1 VSLRGFCR
9 RWPAVLAGA
18 WLCASCAVPISQLPG
33 VSPDAVEAE
42 HRKEQVAQIRD
53 YYAQLA
59 RVENVAFRLR
69 VANREFCKT
78 TAVQVGMHAATV
90 ESLPRKYRSY
100 SNEALGV
107 SWTEPT
113 VISVAEG
120 SPAAAA
126 GIKNGD
132 RILRLDDEPTPQT
145 RTAAWI
151 DGYLKNNGEKPV
163 QIAFERDGKDRA
175 VTVQPVMA
183 CAVPIVL
190 ASNAQPNAFAGRDK
204 ITIQSGILRAAST
217 DAELAVV
224 IGHELAHV
232 NLGHY
237 DKKVQNA
244 VLGAFGGVLV
254 DGSFLLGGIYTR
266 GTFTRHFMRAG
277 ALAFSVGFERE
288 ADYFG
293 CYYAARAGY
302 DVSGALG
309 FWRKIALENP
319 NSIRLAASH
328 PTSPERFVLMQ
339 QTIAEIEDKQRRHL
353 PLVPELTASTIAPA
367 PEAARE
373 FNY

>member
-1 VSLRGFCR
+1 MSLGGSCR
-9 RWPAVLAGA
+9 RWPAVFAGA

-33 VSPDAVEAE
+33 VAADVVEAE

-53 YYAQLA
+53 YYAELA
-59 RVENVAFRLR
+59 RIENVAFRLR

-107 SWTEPT
+107 SWTKPT
-113 VISVAEG
+113 VISVADG

-132 RILRLDDEPTPQT
+132 HILRLDDEPAPPTGSVS
-145 RTAAWI
+145 WI
-151 DGYLKNNGEKPV
+151 DNHLKKSGEKPV
-163 QIAFERDGKDRA
+163 RVALERDGKDQT
-175 VTVQPVMA
+175 VTMQPVMG
-183 CAVPIVL
+183 CAVAIVL
-190 ASNAQPNAFAGRDK
+190 ASDQQPNAFATRDK

-217 DAELAVV
+217 DAALAAV

-237 DKKVQNA
+237 DKRLQNA

-254 DGSFLLGGIYTR
+254 DGGFLLGGIYTR

-277 ALAFSVGFERE
+277 ALAFSIGFERE

-302 DVSGALG
+302 DISGALD
-309 FWRKIALENP
+309 FWRKMALENP
-319 NSIRLAASH
+319 KSIRLAGTH

-353 PLVPELTASTIAPA
+353 PLVPELKPNAIEPA
-367 PEAARE
+367 PEAGRE

>member
-1 VSLRGFCR
+1 
-9 RWPAVLAGA
+9 LAGA

-33 VSPDAVEAE
+33 ISPDAVGSE
-42 HRKEQVAQIRD
+42 RSKEQVAQIRD

-59 RVENVAFRLR
+59 RIENVAFRLR
-69 VANREFCKT
+69 VANSEFCKR
-78 TAVQVGMHAATV
+78 AAAQIGMHAATV

-100 SNEALGV
+100 SNEALAV
-107 SWTEPT
+107 SWTKPT

-132 RILRLDDEPTPQT
+132 WILRLNDEPVPPTG
-145 RTAAWI
+145 TAGWI
-151 DGYLKNNGEKPV
+151 DNYLAKNGEKPV
-163 QIAFERDGKDRA
+163 RVALERDGKDQTVA
-175 VTVQPVMA
+175 VQPVMA
-183 CAVPIVL
+183 CAVPIAL
-190 ASNAQPNAFAGRDK
+190 ASDQQPNAFATRDK

-217 DAELAVV
+217 DAALAAV

-237 DKKVQNA
+237 DKRLQNA

-302 DVSGALG
+302 NVSGALD
-309 FWRKIALENP
+309 FWRNMALEIP
-319 NSIRLAASH
+319 NSIRLATTH

-353 PLVPELTASTIAPA
+353 PLVPELKAGTMQSG
-367 PEAARE
+367 PEPERD
-373 FNY
+373 YSY

>member
-1 VSLRGFCR
+1 M
-9 RWPAVLAGA
+9 
-18 WLCASCAVPISQLPG
+18 PISQLPG

-53 YYAQLA
+53 YYAQLT

-69 VANREFCKT
+69 VANREFCQT
-78 TAVQVGMHAATV
+78 VSADIGMHAATV
-90 ESLPRKYRSY
+90 QSLPRKYRSY
-100 SNEALGV
+100 SNEALDV
-107 SWTEPT
+107 SWTKPT
-113 VISVAEG
+113 VISVADG

-132 RILRLDDEPTPQT
+132 RILRLDDEPVPPTGS
-145 RTAAWI
+145 AGWI
-151 DGYLKNNGEKPV
+151 DDYLKKNGEKPLRV
-163 QIAFERDGKDRA
+163 ALERDGKDQT
-175 VTVQPVMA
+175 VTAQPLMA
-183 CAVPIVL
+183 CAIPIVL
-190 ASNAQPNAFAGRDK
+190 ASDQRPNAFAGRDK
-204 ITIQSGILRAAST
+204 ITIQAGILRGAST

-309 FWRKIALENP
+309 FWRKMALENP

-353 PLVPELTASTIAPA
+353 PLVPELKTSTIAPA
-367 PEAARE
+367 PEAGRA